1 MKADMNKLILLFI
14 LLAKYSELRA
24 ADEFDK
30 LYLFSEDMRDVVL
43 KSPGGNPMPNREFQL
58 NTQQADQMKALADL
72 DDTVRQ
78 HLDSVKAKKDCDNLK
93 PTEAEKE
100 LEKRVENRAFTLEA
114 VVFAS
119 DKKFEQNALGR
130 FMSDDYINY
139 MGKLYN
145 DGNKKAWDL
154 YSVSALESKYKQAN
168 PSVDLNKLSLSEK
181 EKLLNDY
188 AKSYLGS
195 ELPSGLLMKEMAFQR
210 MISNSTDWQ
219 KTLAEAKDKLSSEQK
234 IALVSKL
241 GGYMGNHYNYARR
254 DAGEK
259 ARGEYVD
266 AVELLDSLKSGAP
279 GGICRDI
286 ALAQTQFLKELGFTN
301 NYVLGYKTL
310 SGRHA
315 VVISQDP
322 STGKIVKFN
331 YAETT
336 EMKKGSGTEALIQD
350 TSMPDHG
357 LGYSIYDTNGK
368 PVTRVP
374 SEVAQMLKDTAGGD
388 IEREFNTRNFKLNKV
403 GFSSAYVDGNLFT
416 GTTSTGENLYGVSLY
431 KNTAP
436 NEYIAAGWGASLSKL
451 EGNKSLLH
459 IEQEQLY
466 LRTGVELSTPKLKLG
481 NTETSGFAGGNA
493 ELLMYNSKENSR
505 TTNYKNEAKMELD
518 ASADFY
524 AGVKSSA
531 TFNEGRTT
539 VDGKV
544 YATFYPDWN
553 HVASGDKTVAVNDS
567 IVVKTGVSHAITDN
581 TRALIDTAIVM
592 KNYGSSIV
600 SKVSYEDY
608 ERGLRATA
616 GGSMPITKD
625 MPTFLP
631 GGERRAFASVERMTD
646 RYTFGIEYERNFDN
660 KSNAFMVKGGIRF

>member
-1 MKADMNKLILLFI
+1 MNKKLLFFV
-14 LLAKYSELRA
+14 LYTQVSALHAG
-24 ADEFDK
+24 DEMDK
-30 LYLFSEDMRDVVL
+30 LYLFTEDVRDVVL

-58 NTQQADQMKALADL
+58 TTQQADQMQALANL
-72 DDTVRQ
+72 DDTTRQ
-78 HLDSVKAKKDCDNLK
+78 HLNAVKSKKDCDK
-93 PTEAEKE
+93 QKTTDADRQ
-100 LEKRVENRAFTLEA
+100 LEQRVDNRSFSLEA
-114 VVFAS
+114 VVFTS

-130 FMSDDYINY
+130 FMSDDYIAY

-145 DGNKKAWDL
+145 EGNKKAWDI
-154 YSVSALESKYKQAN
+154 YSVSALEAKYKQAN
-168 PSVDLNKLSLSEK
+168 PGKDLSKLSLSEK

-210 MISNSTDWQ
+210 LISNSTEWQ
-219 KTLAEAKDKLSSEQK
+219 KTLSEAKDKLSSEQK

-241 GGYMGNHYNYARR
+241 GGYMGNLYNYARR
-254 DAGEK
+254 DAGDK
-259 ARGEYVD
+259 ARGEYID
-266 AVELLDSLKSGAP
+266 TVELLDSIKSGQP

-286 ALAQTQFLKELGFTN
+286 ALAQTQFLKELGFN
-301 NYVLGYKTL
+301 HNYVVGYKTL

-315 VVISQDP
+315 VVISEDP
-322 STGKIVKFN
+322 ATGKIVKFN

-357 LGYSIYDTNGK
+357 LGYSIYDSNGK

-388 IEREFNTRNFKLNKV
+388 IEREFNQRNFKLNKV
-403 GFSSAYVDGNLFT
+403 GFSSSYVDGNLFT
-416 GTTSTGENLYGVSLY
+416 GTTSTGENLYGVALY
-431 KNTAP
+431 KNSSP
-436 NEYIAAGWGASLSKL
+436 NEYVSMGWGASYSKL
-451 EGNKSLLH
+451 EGNKSLLR
-459 IEQEQLY
+459 IEQDQLY
-466 LRTGVELSTPKLKLG
+466 ARTNLELSSPKLKLA
-481 NTETSGFAGGNA
+481 NTESNVFAGGNA
-493 ELLMYNSKENSR
+493 QVLMYNSTESSR
-505 TTNYKNEAKMELD
+505 TTNYNKSATRELD

-524 AGVKSSA
+524 AGVKSTAS
-531 TFNEGRTT
+531 FNDGKTV

-567 IVVKTGVSHAITDN
+567 IVVKTGVSHAITDDS
-581 TRALIDTAIVM
+581 RALIDTAIVM
-592 KNYGSSIV
+592 KNYGTSIV
-600 SKVSYEDY
+600 AKASYEDY
-608 ERGLRATA
+608 GRGIRATA
-616 GGSMPITKD
+616 GGSMPVTRD
-625 MPTFLP
+625 MPSFLP

-660 KSNAFMVKGGIRF
+660 RSNAFMVKGGIRF